1 MQATPTQSPHLFN
14 YTSLSPKDQTILSTF
29 LEEKNGE
36 RPTQGPD
43 SSPWCVGMCWGAKAL
58 WLSLEFIEKEF
69 PYVCLGYRLNLKPSP
84 FQDLEEST
92 KGGNKCVLSRLLL
105 TRELISEEQTNHSN
119 SARMGLIL
127 FVVSFI

>member
-1 MQATPTQSPHLFN
+1 MGRDPH
-14 YTSLSPKDQTILSTF
+14 KVQTAHP
-29 LEEKNGE
+29 G
-36 RPTQGPD
+36 
-43 SSPWCVGMCWGAKAL
+43 CVGMCWGAKAL